1 MLKSHFKSFFYEY
14 CSPKAIVLFSN
25 VSLMLSIVIFLN
37 SCKSSDTSPEPIAD
51 TTTAHVALRWAK
63 MSLYVAEHTPGN
75 SPTYASRGFG
85 YLGLTMYE
93 SIVAGFPEYKSL
105 SSQANQLLALP
116 KADSTQKYNWVLAL
130 NAGQAFIHKAI
141 YEQTSIANKSK
152 IDSLENAVLMEY
164 KSEKQEII
172 ERSVVYGQSVAKAI
186 YEWSKTDGGHQG
198 YNRNFSNDYSFPSG
212 NGYWEP
218 PFFSQTASQLPLHPY
233 WGQNRT
239 FAAANHALPVLDKIP
254 YSADKNSKYYEQFLE
269 VFRVNAN
276 LTQTEKEIA
285 LFWGDD
291 PSRTFTPPGHSYSIA
306 SIAVRTSKA
315 SLIKASQ
322 TFAMVGMAIAD
333 AFMTCW
339 RAKYT
344 YHAERPSSYIRANI
358 SPNWVSFWPEPP
370 FPAFY
375 SGHAVQSSASA
386 TVLTALY
393 GDNYKYTDDSHQG
406 RGQDPLTMIEY
417 KNRTFNSFRE
427 AAEESAYS
435 RLLGGIHCK
444 SDNETG
450 LKEGEKIGQN
460 IVNFKWKK

>member
-1 MLKSHFKSFFYEY
+1 MQTSHFNFYYRRVFSQKIIYFFI
-14 CSPKAIVLFSN
+14 KIVSIAQLLWLTSCHVSDSN
-25 VSLMLSIVIFLN
+25 
-37 SCKSSDTSPEPIAD
+37 PEPVAD
-51 TTTAHVALRWAK
+51 TTSANVALRWSK
-63 MSLYVAEHTPGN
+63 MSLYIAEHTPGN
-75 SPTYASRGFG
+75 TPTYASRGFG
-85 YLGLTMYE
+85 YIGLTMYE
-93 SIVAGFPEYKSL
+93 SIVAGFPEYKSMAG
-105 SSQANQLLALP
+105 QATQLMTLP

-141 YEQTSIANKSK
+141 YEQTSTTNKAK
-152 IDSLENAVLMEY
+152 IDSLEKVIFDAY
-164 KSEKQEII
+164 KSEKQDVV
-172 ERSVVYGQSVAKAI
+172 ERSVIFGQNIAKAI

-212 NGYWEP
+212 QSYWEP
-218 PFFSQTASQLPLHPY
+218 PFFSQSATQLPLHPF
-233 WGQNRT
+233 WGENRT
-239 FAAANHALPVLDKIP
+239 FANANHALPIPDKIP
-254 YSADKNSKYYEQFLE
+254 FSTDKNSAYYAQFLE
-269 VFRVNAN
+269 VYQVNNN

-306 SIAVRTSKA
+306 RIAVRESKA
-315 SLIKASQ
+315 GLIKAAQ
-322 TFAMVGMAIAD
+322 TFAMVGMAISD
-333 AFMTCW
+333 AFATCW
-339 RAKYT
+339 RAKYK

-375 SGHAVQSSASA
+375 SGHAVQSSATA

-393 GDNYKYTDDSHQG
+393 GENFKYTDDSHQG

-427 AAEESAYS
+427 AAEESAHS
-435 RLLGGIHCK
+435 RLLGGIHCR

-450 LKEGEKIGQN
+450 LREGVKIGQN
-460 IVNFKWKK
+460 IVGFRWRK